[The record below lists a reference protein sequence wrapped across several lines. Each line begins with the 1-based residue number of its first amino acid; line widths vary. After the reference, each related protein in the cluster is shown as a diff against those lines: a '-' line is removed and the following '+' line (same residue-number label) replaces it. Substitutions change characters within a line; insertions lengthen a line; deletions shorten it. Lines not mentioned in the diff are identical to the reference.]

1 MGYVENQNLFPRKR
15 PRKSDQLMKKL
26 GVVPSYV
33 SSTYSD
39 LMSHVDTDRVN
50 NVISSIAVGIAKF
63 LEGLAEEVFTITRM
77 AYGKEA
83 VHA

>member
-1 MGYVENQNLFPRKR
+1 
-15 PRKSDQLMKKL
+15 
-26 GVVPSYV
+26 
-33 SSTYSD
+33 
-39 LMSHVDTDRVN
+39 MSHVDTDRVN